1 MTIPVIRYNHVCPC
15 FDVFMFS
22 SHQVSFACDENT
34 SRPSLP
40 VLIDRKANVLQQN
53 DEKLLSRLCQTL
65 RSGDS
70 KTPDVIEL
78 MCHVAQL
85 SGFSLRV
92 LGRGESEEETDADWL
107 KRFVVDDVMSF
118 VGQSRDGVVIGTAV
132 RAAASLEDEADC
144 VQLMSAVLKV
154 RLSRLRVSVP

>member
-1 MTIPVIRYNHVCPC
+1 
-15 FDVFMFS
+15 
-22 SHQVSFACDENT
+22 
-34 SRPSLP
+34 
-40 VLIDRKANVLQQN
+40 
-53 DEKLLSRLCQTL
+53 
-65 RSGDS
+65 
-70 KTPDVIEL
+70 